1 MRRRASPF
9 SAPFRNCWSTS
20 FRSVPINANLDFLVD
35 LAELSVAR
43 IAIAAV
49 SVKSEPILVLSTDS
63 FDDFRREAA
72 LL

>member
-20 FRSVPINANLDFLVD
+20 FRSDQRQLDFLVD